1 MKKLLTLAL
10 ILVMVFTMT
19 LCVFAEEVAQGE
31 TDQTTQAIVEE
42 TTDKISTIVGIGG
55 AAGIGAIVIAVIA
68 FFVNNFKKFR
78 EIVNSLASGFKTIF
92 SKDGK
97 IENVPQAFSQI
108 ETEVK
113 GLAKSFNSELDVVK
127 EKLEKSESQN
137 EMLIQVLSVFII
149 NCSYINPYAKN
160 ELIQLITGTKEFGE
174 NVAETIKRIE
184 ASVEEAKANEV
195 KPETPFLDK
204 VTSEE

>member
-1 MKKLLTLAL
+1 MKRLFTFIL
-10 ILVMVFTMT
+10 IIVMMMTMAV
-19 LCVFAEEVAQGE
+19 CVFAEEVSTEQTAQ
-31 TDQTTQAIVEE
+31 DIVEE
-42 TTDKISTIVGIGG
+42 TSDKISTIVGIGG

-68 FFVNNFKKFR
+68 FFVNNFKKFKD
-78 EIVNSLASGFKTIF
+78 IVNSLASGFKTIF

-97 IENVPQAFSQI
+97 IENVPQAFNQI
-108 ETEVK
+108 ESEVK

-127 EKLEKSESQN
+127 EKLDKSESQN

-149 NCSYINPYAKN
+149 NCSYINPYAKS

-184 ASVEEAKANEV
+184 ASVEEAKLNEV